1 MLVTLSQKTTRLF
14 RDNLLPHVTSRDFTS
29 LIQKYYSTKSWFYS
43 KQSGDCHVHALCVQ
57 AAKRQMII
65 KHSNMRQGWET
76 VVIISCICK
85 QHPPNRPLLTSREKA
100 TVGTLGMSLKSQ
112 TKSRWDAGVNTLCF
126 RVQLRTVL

>member
-65 KHSNMRQGWET
+65 KNSNMRQGWET

-85 QHPPNRPLLTSREKA
+85 LDSSKQSLPAMTGWDHA
-100 TVGTLGMSLKSQ
+100 TIKPSSLQ
-112 TKSRWDAGVNTLCF
+112 QVF
-126 RVQLRTVL
+126 